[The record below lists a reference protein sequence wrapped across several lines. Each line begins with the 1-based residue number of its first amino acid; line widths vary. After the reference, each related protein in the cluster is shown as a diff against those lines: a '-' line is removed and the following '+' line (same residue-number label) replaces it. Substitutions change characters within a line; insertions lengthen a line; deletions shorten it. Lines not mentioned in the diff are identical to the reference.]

1 MTIVLII
8 AIVATVACMVM
19 LTYRIGIIEKKTDT
33 AIKMADNTD
42 TAIQVKNLDV
52 YTKNSVGVANVN
64 FDSVA
69 NAIKQQRTDID
80 SIISQLET
88 ITTDIGRLDG
98 EVAQVKKDER
108 EIRAY
113 YVNFRQPKALPVYNT
128 GVEWAKDQ
136 KCFDDMSNE
145 EKIEELSK
153 RADTY
158 LDLMGKGGT
167 ADMVKYTNEYNKCV
181 KEIQK
186 LLGEKDNA

>member
-69 NAIKQQRTDID
+69 SAIKQQRADID
-80 SIISQLET
+80 NITDRMEEIIK
-88 ITTDIGRLDG
+88 DIARLDSEQAIDRRNLNDIRRRYVLYKPKDISDEDFKNRVNAVLTNG
-98 EVAQVKKDER
+98 AGVSWSKEVRCKDDE
-108 EIRAY
+108 
-113 YVNFRQPKALPVYNT
+113 
-128 GVEWAKDQ
+128 
-136 KCFDDMSNE
+136 
-145 EKIEELSK
+145 
-153 RADTY
+153 
-158 LDLMGKGGT
+158 
-167 ADMVKYTNEYNKCV
+167 
-181 KEIQK
+181 
-186 LLGEKDNA
+186 

>member
-69 NAIKQQRTDID
+69 SAIKQQRADID
-80 SIISQLET
+80 NITDRLEEIIK
-88 ITTDIGRLDG
+88 DIARLDS
-98 EVAQVKKDER
+98 EQAIDRRNLNDIRRRYVLYKPKDISDEDFKNR
-108 EIRAY
+108 
-113 YVNFRQPKALPVYNT
+113 VNAVLTNGA
-128 GVEWAKDQ
+128 GVSWAKEMRC
-136 KCFDDMSNE
+136 KDDE
-145 EKIEELSK
+145 
-153 RADTY
+153 
-158 LDLMGKGGT
+158 
-167 ADMVKYTNEYNKCV
+167 
-181 KEIQK
+181 
-186 LLGEKDNA
+186 

>member
-69 NAIKQQRTDID
+69 SAIKQQRADID
-80 SIISQLET
+80 SITDKLDAIIED
-88 ITTDIGRLDG
+88 ITRLDNQQSIDHKNLVDIRKRYVLFKPKT
-98 EVAQVKKDER
+98 E
-108 EIRAY
+108 EISAEEFAEK
-113 YVNFRQPKALPVYNT
+113 VNAVLTNGA
-128 GVEWAKDQ
+128 GVSWAKDFP
-136 KCFDDMSNE
+136 CNDE
-145 EKIEELSK
+145 HE
-153 RADTY
+153 
-158 LDLMGKGGT
+158 
-167 ADMVKYTNEYNKCV
+167 
-181 KEIQK
+181 
-186 LLGEKDNA
+186 

>member
-69 NAIKQQRTDID
+69 SAIKQQRADID
-80 SIISQLET
+80 NITDRLEEIIK
-88 ITTDIGRLDG
+88 DIARLDS
-98 EVAQVKKDER
+98 EQAIDRRNLNDIRRRYVLYKPKDISDEDFKNR
-108 EIRAY
+108 
-113 YVNFRQPKALPVYNT
+113 VNAVLTNGA
-128 GVEWAKDQ
+128 GVSWAKDFP
-136 KCFDDMSNE
+136 CNDE
-145 EKIEELSK
+145 HE
-153 RADTY
+153 
-158 LDLMGKGGT
+158 
-167 ADMVKYTNEYNKCV
+167 
-181 KEIQK
+181 
-186 LLGEKDNA
+186 

>member
-69 NAIKQQRTDID
+69 SAIKQQRADID
-80 SIISQLET
+80 NITDRLEEIIK
-88 ITTDIGRLDG
+88 DIARLDS
-98 EVAQVKKDER
+98 EQAIDRRNLNDIRRRYVLYKPKDISDEDFKNR
-108 EIRAY
+108 
-113 YVNFRQPKALPVYNT
+113 VNAVLTNGA
-128 GVEWAKDQ
+128 GVSW
-136 KCFDDMSNE
+136 
-145 EKIEELSK
+145 
-153 RADTY
+153 
-158 LDLMGKGGT
+158 
-167 ADMVKYTNEYNKCV
+167 V
-181 KEIQK
+181 KEMRCTDD
-186 LLGEKDNA
+186 E

>member
-69 NAIKQQRTDID
+69 SAIKQQRADID
-80 SIISQLET
+80 NITDRMEEIIK
-88 ITTDIGRLDG
+88 DIARLDS
-98 EVAQVKKDER
+98 EQAIDRRNLNDIRRRYVLYKPKDISDEDFKNR
-108 EIRAY
+108 
-113 YVNFRQPKALPVYNT
+113 VNAVLTNGA
-128 GVEWAKDQ
+128 GVSWAKDFP
-136 KCFDDMSNE
+136 CNDE
-145 EKIEELSK
+145 HE
-153 RADTY
+153 
-158 LDLMGKGGT
+158 
-167 ADMVKYTNEYNKCV
+167 
-181 KEIQK
+181 
-186 LLGEKDNA
+186 

>member
-69 NAIKQQRTDID
+69 SAIKQQRADID
-80 SIISQLET
+80 NITDRLEEIIK
-88 ITTDIGRLDG
+88 DIARLDS
-98 EVAQVKKDER
+98 EQAIDRRNLNDIRRRYVLYKPKDISDEDFKNR
-108 EIRAY
+108 
-113 YVNFRQPKALPVYNT
+113 VNAVLTNGA
-128 GVEWAKDQ
+128 GVSWAKEMR
-136 KCFDDMSNE
+136 CTDDE
-145 EKIEELSK
+145 
-153 RADTY
+153 
-158 LDLMGKGGT
+158 
-167 ADMVKYTNEYNKCV
+167 
-181 KEIQK
+181 
-186 LLGEKDNA
+186 